1 MTTPSK
7 EGNDPCSNENSEE
20 SESDADMDEV
30 LLAEFEDNDPGPTK
44 VEAEVRKPQT
54 AFAEEEKKEDSTP
67 VPKPHT
73 GTEEEGGKVDS
84 THGSKQSKDD
94 QSEEGKEV
102 WVPPS
107 REKSELSTT
116 TTTSASTNESSESS
130 ETTQSNSEQS
140 KLSVGLPA
148 LASIGATA
156 APTDESYE
164 PSVYHIKWNTFDLR
178 DVPIITQ
185 NENGPCPLL
194 AIMNILLLKGK
205 VKLEPGQE
213 IITPEQIMT
222 YLGDSILENA
232 PKNNTEAEQLN
243 FEQNMHDAMAVI
255 HKLQTG
261 LDVNVRFTG
270 IQDFEYTPECIIFDL
285 LGIPLYHD
293 WLVDPQDT
301 KTVEAVGNCSYN
313 LLVEKII
320 SDRSS
325 EQPELVNQ
333 ALLAEAFLDRTASQ
347 LTYHGLYELNSTVK
361 ENQLCV
367 FFRNNHFSTL
377 YKHKNELFVLV
388 TDQGFLNEKNVVW
401 ETLNNVE
408 GDGYFVDA
416 QFHTYTK
423 PPPISESL
431 APPPVPPGS
440 EEQVDQDYLLAM
452 SLQQEQQ
459 MTDEELAWKHSQQP
473 PEHAQISD
481 HELAARLQAEE
492 DERAMRAM
500 NEQQQRQQQQQP
512 QGQRSAAAAPG
523 ASRGRPRER
532 AERDREPR
540 DKSKDNCCIL

>member
-1 MTTPSK
+1 M
-7 EGNDPCSNENSEE
+7 
-20 SESDADMDEV
+20 
-30 LLAEFEDNDPGPTK
+30 L
-44 VEAEVRKPQT
+44 VETEVRKPQT
-54 AFAEEEKKEDSTP
+54 AFAEEEKNEDSTP

-232 PKNNTEAEQLN
+232 PKV
-243 FEQNMHDAMAVI
+243 FMHVTI
-255 HKLQTG
+255 QT
-261 LDVNVRFTG
+261 
-270 IQDFEYTPECIIFDL
+270 
-285 LGIPLYHD
+285 
-293 WLVDPQDT
+293 
-301 KTVEAVGNCSYN
+301 K
-313 LLVEKII
+313 
-320 SDRSS
+320 
-325 EQPELVNQ
+325 
-333 ALLAEAFLDRTASQ
+333 
-347 LTYHGLYELNSTVK
+347 
-361 ENQLCV
+361 
-367 FFRNNHFSTL
+367 
-377 YKHKNELFVLV
+377 
-388 TDQGFLNEKNVVW
+388 
-401 ETLNNVE
+401 
-408 GDGYFVDA
+408 
-416 QFHTYTK
+416 
-423 PPPISESL
+423 
-431 APPPVPPGS
+431 
-440 EEQVDQDYLLAM
+440 M
-452 SLQQEQQ
+452 
-459 MTDEELAWKHSQQP
+459 
-473 PEHAQISD
+473 
-481 HELAARLQAEE
+481 
-492 DERAMRAM
+492 
-500 NEQQQRQQQQQP
+500 
-512 QGQRSAAAAPG
+512 
-523 ASRGRPRER
+523 
-532 AERDREPR
+532 
-540 DKSKDNCCIL
+540 